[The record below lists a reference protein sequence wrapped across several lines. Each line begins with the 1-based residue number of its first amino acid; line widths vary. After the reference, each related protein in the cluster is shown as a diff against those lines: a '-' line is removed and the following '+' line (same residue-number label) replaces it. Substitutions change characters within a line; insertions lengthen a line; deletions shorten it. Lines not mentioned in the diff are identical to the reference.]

1 VMKEYLRLTANDP
14 RQVEGMFLLG
24 KYYEAVGDWEGAIA
38 QLKGLIQDHPNTLE
52 AQHSYV
58 LLAKAHLSDQENPDP
73 EEQGIAEIII
83 AKQRNG
89 PTGTVKLAFIK
100 EFTRFENLEESPVQH
115 ITEEKKE
122 VETPAPEEEP
132 FIMEDNQFNFD
143 DSEDYDF
150 DF

>member
-1 VMKEYLRLTANDP
+1 
-14 RQVEGMFLLG
+14 MFIHRPEVY
-24 KYYEAVGDWEGAIA
+24 K
-38 QLKGLIQDHPNTLE
+38 K
-52 AQHSYV
+52 
-58 LLAKAHLSDQENPDP
+58 NPDP

-100 EFTRFENLEESPVQH
+100 EFTRFENLEETPVQH
-115 ITEEKKE
+115 ITEEKEE
-122 VETPAPEEEP
+122 VKASAPEEEP